1 MAAINWVCAG
11 CAQHFSRR
19 YTANRHDRNF
29 HEGKGIIVRILDYIV
44 GRANG
49 QFQSQDPLAY
59 RREKKNG
66 LLFGSKT
73 ANNNFGPKVI
83 ADSTSGVVSQ
93 ASDNYIQERASHNP
107 NLLSQPTR
115 KSDVNVTSTADP
127 FQEIIQRKLGL
138 QEFSGLVNKY
148 YHKQDADDIFA
159 MCKYLVSQGNNDVLE
174 KHLNFL
180 RNIDNPASNSGYSP
194 DKSVANKQNP
204 GMPHSHVSDF
214 SFVQPWP
221 YKKHDQQESGDVY
234 NQAKAKLSE
243 IEQVLSP
250 HYPREIVQNIIE
262 ELIKICNIT
271 GKYDILDEALK
282 RHRSNVSRL
291 NM

>member
-1 MAAINWVCAG
+1 MAAINWVCAS

-19 YTANRHDRNF
+19 YTANRHDRNL
-29 HEGKGIIVRILDYIV
+29 HEGKGIIVSILDYVV
-44 GRANG
+44 GRISG
-49 QFQSQDPLAY
+49 QFQSKNPLES
-59 RREKKNG
+59 RRDKQNG

-93 ASDNYIQERASHNP
+93 ANDKNIQERASHNP
-107 NLLSQPTR
+107 NLVSQPTR
-115 KSDVNVTSTADP
+115 NSDNNVTSTADP
-127 FQEIIQRKLGL
+127 FQEIAQRELKL

-159 MCKYLVSQGNNDVLE
+159 FCKYLVSQGNNDFLE
-174 KHLNFL
+174 KQLNFL
-180 RNIDNPASNSGYSP
+180 RNIDNSASNSGNSP

-243 IEQVLSP
+243 IEQVLSL
-250 HYPREIVQNIIE
+250 HYPREKVQNIIE
-262 ELIKICNIT
+262 ELVKTCNST

-282 RHRSNVSRL
+282 RHRSNVRRL